1 MPDEFTAVTKNRKAF
16 HDYEIFE
23 KFEAGI
29 ELLGSEVKSLREGKI
44 NLRDTYALI
53 RDNEVFLV
61 GMHIGQYSHTGYLG
75 HEPYRDRRL
84 LLHKQEIRKLIRKVN
99 VKGMTI
105 IPLRIY
111 FKNGWAKA
119 EIGLAKSKKT
129 YQKKRVIAERDRARD
144 LDRELKDRKRS

>member
-23 KFEAGI
+23 KFEAGM

-84 LLHKQEIRKLIRKVN
+84 LLQKQEIRKLIRKVN

-129 YQKKRVIAERDRARD
+129 YQKKRVIAERDHARD
-144 LDRELKDRKRS
+144 LDRELKERKRS

>member
-1 MPDEFTAVTKNRKAF
+1 MPDEFRAVTKNRKAF

-23 KFEAGI
+23 KFEAGM

-53 RDNEVFLV
+53 RDNEIFLV

>member
-23 KFEAGI
+23 KFEAGM

-44 NLRDTYALI
+44 NLRDTYAII

-129 YQKKRVIAERDRARD
+129 YQKKRVIAERDHARD
-144 LDRELKDRKRS
+144 LDRELKERKRS

>member
-1 MPDEFTAVTKNRKAF
+1 MPDEFTVVTKNRKAF

-23 KFEAGI
+23 KFEAGM

-53 RDNEVFLV
+53 RDNEIFLV

-84 LLHKQEIRKLIRKVN
+84 LLQKQEIRKLIRKVN

-129 YQKKRVIAERDRARD
+129 YQKKRVIAERDHARD
-144 LDRELKDRKRS
+144 LDRELKERKRS

>member
-23 KFEAGI
+23 KFEAGM

-75 HEPYRDRRL
+75 HDPYRNRRL

-144 LDRELKDRKRS
+144 LDRELKERKRS

>member
-16 HDYEIFE
+16 HDYEIIE
-23 KFEAGI
+23 KFEAGM

-75 HEPYRDRRL
+75 HDPYRNRRL

-144 LDRELKDRKRS
+144 LDRELKERKRS

>member
-23 KFEAGI
+23 KFEAGM

-53 RDNEVFLV
+53 RDNEIFLV